1 VLACRGPWWPW
12 RMPFIDVLV
21 GAAFR
26 PPHRL
31 ASLLA
36 GGGLL
41 SLPLDRR
48 FVVGDTTF
56 HFLEQ
61 AVLLHLFFQRFERR
75 FDLIVDDDDL
85 RRGDHSTHRPLVG
98 GIERVQSRAPVGA
111 ASMAGRCSAPEANAA
126 PTVAKV
132 SRDCS
137 TTSPAWSTM
146 RQRHPFSV
154 EIARTSIQ
162 TLSIPGTIGSARRA
176 G

>member
-1 VLACRGPWWPW
+1 M
-12 RMPFIDVLV
+12 RMTFIDVLV
-21 GAAFR
+21 TVAFR

-48 FVVGDTTF
+48 LVVGDTTL
-56 HFLEQ
+56 HLLEQ
-61 AVLLHLFFQRFERR
+61 AVLLHLFFQRFESRL
-75 FDLIVDDDDL
+75 DLIVDDDDL
-85 RRGDHSTHRPLVG
+85 RRDDPPAHRALAG
-98 GIERVQSRAPVGA
+98 GVERVQSRVTVGA
-111 ASMAGRCSAPEANAA
+111 TSMAGRRSAPDARAA
-126 PTVAKV
+126 PIVAKA
-132 SRDCS
+132 SPDCS

-146 RQRHPFSV
+146 RQHHPFFV

-162 TLSIPGTIGSARRA
+162 TLSIPGTVGAARRT

>member
-1 VLACRGPWWPW
+1 M
-12 RMPFIDVLV
+12 RMTFIDALV
-21 GAAFR
+21 TVPFR

-36 GGGLL
+36 RRGLL

-48 FVVGDTTF
+48 FVVGDTTL
-56 HFLEQ
+56 HLLEQ
-61 AVLLHLFFQRFERR
+61 AVLLHLFFQRLERR
-75 FDLIVDDDDL
+75 FDLVVDDDDL
-85 RRGDHSTHRPLVG
+85 RRGDHPAHRPLVG
-98 GIERVQSRAPVGA
+98 GVERFQPRVTVGA
-111 ASMAGRCSAPEANAA
+111 ASMTGRRSAPDAKAA

-162 TLSIPGTIGSARRA
+162 TLSIPRTVGSARRT

>member
-1 VLACRGPWWPW
+1 M
-12 RMPFIDVLV
+12 RMTFIDVLV
-21 GAAFR
+21 TVAFR

-31 ASLLA
+31 APLLA
-36 GGGLL
+36 GGRLL

-48 FVVGDTTF
+48 LVVGDPTL
-56 HFLEQ
+56 HLLEQ
-61 AVLLHLFFQRFERR
+61 AVLLHLLFQCLESRL
-75 FDLIVDDDDL
+75 DLIVDDDDL
-85 RRGDHSTHRPLVG
+85 RRGDHPAHPPMVG
-98 GIERVQSRAPVGA
+98 GVERVQSRVTVGS
-111 ASMAGRCSAPEANAA
+111 ASMLGRRSAPDSKAA

-162 TLSIPGTIGSARRA
+162 TLSIPRTVGSARRT
-176 G
+176 